1 LKGRAWHTAIV
12 VANPVQFGV
21 SRQYQ
26 AFADRYSKDAIF
38 GNEWDALRW
47 LESQPQR

>member
-1 LKGRAWHTAIV
+1 MKGRAWHTAIV